1 MSVRSLGSL
10 ITRRFPPRGIPRA
23 QAQAK
28 TLGPAVGGPARS
40 LHSLRDL
47 AVGDG
52 AYGGLAAAALT
63 GLVGILYFLK
73 GGDESEGSRCSGILY
88 GGCLKG
94 GDESGME
101 LMVIGEEAGKGAT
114 GEKARKRLT
123 EEEAL
128 KQRGMMA
135 VVKEDNGSDF
145 SLEKYLVEMTEL
157 AAAQKEARYN
167 REMSGTK
174 ALKEVTG
181 SEAMT
186 EEDIKE
192 EAAMKA
198 RFEEWMKEYSRRY
211 KNEEEKVRR
220 YELFKAFAKMVDK
233 ANAQSGGTKFIT
245 NHTADW
251 MEEECQCLYDNDV
264 DWDDYLDH
272 IRSLIDKK
280 NAKAKKAIRE

>member
-10 ITRRFPPRGIPRA
+10 LTRRFPPRGIPRARA

-28 TLGPAVGGPARS
+28 TLGPAVGVPARS
-40 LHSLRDL
+40 VHSLRDL

-52 AYGGLAAAALT
+52 AYGSVAAAAFT

-73 GGDESEGSRCSGILY
+73 GGDKSA
-88 GGCLKG
+88 
-94 GDESGME
+94 DE
-101 LMVIGEEAGKGAT
+101 VIREEAGKGGI
-114 GEKARKRLT
+114 GEEARKRLT
-123 EEEAL
+123 GEEAL
-128 KQRGMMA
+128 KQGGMMEA
-135 VVKEDNGSDF
+135 AVKEDNDSDF

-167 REMSGTK
+167 TQMSGTK
-174 ALKEVTG
+174 ALKEVTN
-181 SEAMT
+181 SEAVT

-198 RFEEWMKEYSRRY
+198 RFEEWMKEYGRRY
-211 KNEEEKVRR
+211 KNEEEKAQR
-220 YELFKAFAKMVDK
+220 YELFKAFAKMVNK
-233 ANAQSGGTKFIT
+233 ANAQSGGAKFIT

-251 MEEECQCLYDNDV
+251 TEEECQCLYDNDV
-264 DWDDYLDH
+264 DWDEYLDH
-272 IRSLIDKK
+272 IKSLIDKK

>member
-10 ITRRFPPRGIPRA
+10 LTRRFPPRGIPCA
-23 QAQAK
+23 QAQVK
-28 TLGPAVGGPARS
+28 NVGPVVGEPARS

-63 GLVGILYFLK
+63 GLVGLLYFLK
-73 GGDESEGSRCSGILY
+73 GGDKSAGE
-88 GGCLKG
+88 
-94 GDESGME
+94 
-101 LMVIGEEAGKGAT
+101 VIGEEADKGAT

-123 EEEAL
+123 GEEAL
-128 KQRGMMA
+128 KQGGMMA
-135 VVKEDNGSDF
+135 AVMEDNDNDF
-145 SLEKYLVEMTEL
+145 CLEKYLVEMMEL
-157 AAAQKEARYN
+157 AAAQKEARHN

-174 ALKEVTG
+174 ALKEVTN
-181 SEAMT
+181 SEALT

-211 KNEEEKVRR
+211 KNEEEKVQR

-233 ANAQSGGTKFIT
+233 ANAQSGGAKFIT

-251 MEEECQCLYDNDV
+251 TEEECQCLYDNDV
-264 DWDDYLDH
+264 DWEWDDYLDH